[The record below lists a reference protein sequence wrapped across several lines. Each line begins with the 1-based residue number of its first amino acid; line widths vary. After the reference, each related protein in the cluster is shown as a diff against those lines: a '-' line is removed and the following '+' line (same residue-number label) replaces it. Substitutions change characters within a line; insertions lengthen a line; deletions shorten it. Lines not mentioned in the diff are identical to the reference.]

1 MASHRGQVA
10 YAVLVADIDAH
21 RSVPGPHPR
30 VIEFRHA
37 SAMSS
42 ETISLITIPL
52 FSAAIGYVTNWTGV
66 WMLFNPVRFAGFRL
80 PGLHT
85 VSQILPRRI
94 QQIPGI
100 MVGGVGWQ
108 GIIPSRAAKMGSIA
122 VDKGIA
128 KLGRVGDFYE
138 TLDPDGIAEHI
149 VRSGDVRELVDRVME
164 REHPALWRELTP
176 DLREAIHVRV
186 ERQYPEL
193 IRELTHV
200 IGQNIDELLDVKL
213 MVIRRFERQPELA
226 NRIFKSIGDREL
238 RLIINMGFVLG
249 FVQGIPV
256 AALTAIVGAPWVLL
270 VCGPI
275 VGWVTNW
282 IAILMI
288 FEPVEPKRILGI
300 RFQGMFLRR
309 QDEVAEVYADVIA
322 NDIVT
327 VHNMGE
333 ELLQG
338 ANSDRTRQMIQK
350 ALRPAIDRSVGSA
363 RPLVRLAVGP
373 REYDAIRETVAREGV
388 DSTMTPLSDPDLNRR
403 QGAAVRSLLV
413 ERMREM
419 PANDFSDMLRTVIR
433 QDEWLLLAHGGAL
446 GIVGGALHL
455 LLFA

>member
-1 MASHRGQVA
+1 
-10 YAVLVADIDAH
+10 
-21 RSVPGPHPR
+21 
-30 VIEFRHA
+30 
-37 SAMSS
+37 
-42 ETISLITIPL
+42 
-52 FSAAIGYVTNWTGV
+52 
-66 WMLFNPVRFAGFRL
+66 MLFNPVRFAGFRL
-80 PGLHT
+80 PGLH
-85 VSQILPRRI
+85 VISQILPRRI

-128 KLGRVGDFYE
+128 KLGSPSEFYDRV
-138 TLDPDGIAEHI
+138 DPEKLADYI
-149 VRSGDVRELVDRVME
+149 VESSRSEIRELVERAVR
-164 REHPALWRELTP
+164 REHPRLWRDLTP
-176 DLREAIHVRV
+176 ELREQVYARV
-186 ERQYPEL
+186 ERQYPAIVHEVFE
-193 IRELTHV
+193 R
-200 IGQNIDELLDVKL
+200 IGRNIDQLLDVKL
-213 MVIRRFERQPELA
+213 MVMRRIEQSPELA
-226 NRIFKSIGDREL
+226 NKIFRSVGDKEL

-333 ELLQG
+333 ELLHG

-388 DSTMTPLSDPDLNRR
+388 DSTMTPLSDPELNRR

>member
-1 MASHRGQVA
+1 M
-10 YAVLVADIDAH
+10 
-21 RSVPGPHPR
+21 
-30 VIEFRHA
+30 IEFRHA

-80 PGLHT
+80 PGLR
-85 VSQILPRRI
+85 VISQLLPRRI

-128 KLGRVGDFYE
+128 KLGSPGEFYDRV
-138 TLDPDGIAEHI
+138 DPEKLADYI
-149 VRSGDVRELVDRVME
+149 VESSRSEIRELVERAVR
-164 REHPALWRELTP
+164 REHPRLWRDLTP
-176 DLREAIHVRV
+176 ELREQVYARV
-186 ERQYPEL
+186 ERQYPAIVHEVFE
-193 IRELTHV
+193 R
-200 IGQNIDELLDVKL
+200 IGRNIDQLLDVKL
-213 MVIRRFERQPELA
+213 MVMRRIEQSPELA
-226 NRIFKSIGDREL
+226 NKIFRSVGDKEL

-256 AALTAIVGAPWVLL
+256 AALTAIAGAPWVLL

-333 ELLQG
+333 ELLHG

-388 DSTMTPLSDPDLNRR
+388 DSTMTPLSDPELNRR

>member
-1 MASHRGQVA
+1 
-10 YAVLVADIDAH
+10 
-21 RSVPGPHPR
+21 
-30 VIEFRHA
+30 
-37 SAMSS
+37 
-42 ETISLITIPL
+42 
-52 FSAAIGYVTNWTGV
+52 
-66 WMLFNPVRFAGFRL
+66 
-80 PGLHT
+80 
-85 VSQILPRRI
+85 
-94 QQIPGI
+94 
-100 MVGGVGWQ
+100 
-108 GIIPSRAAKMGSIA
+108 
-122 VDKGIA
+122 
-128 KLGRVGDFYE
+128 
-138 TLDPDGIAEHI
+138 
-149 VRSGDVRELVDRVME
+149 
-164 REHPALWRELTP
+164 
-176 DLREAIHVRV
+176 
-186 ERQYPEL
+186 
-193 IRELTHV
+193 
-200 IGQNIDELLDVKL
+200 
-213 MVIRRFERQPELA
+213 
-226 NRIFKSIGDREL
+226 
-238 RLIINMGFVLG
+238 MGFVLG

-256 AALTAIVGAPWVLL
+256 AALTAIAGAPWVLL

-333 ELLQG
+333 ELLHG

-388 DSTMTPLSDPDLNRR
+388 DSTMTPLSDPELNRR